1 MIFGDKKKFALE
13 FEFDEFYKND
23 FVALGTYC
31 LYINGFCYGEKS
43 PAHSW
48 FGGVVFGF
56 KKLLSEKKNYGTF
69 FSQYSDL
76 EIIKTIWHFLWD
88 VPFPSSEK
96 IIEDDDKIFLGMKGR
111 DFRNAFY
118 NLSNRSEAHFDDGS
132 NILLFNN
139 DKFVKLLGYRDLGLD
154 ETEDVVIGDVN
165 SIIIPRKEFYDIIQ
179 ESFDY
184 ILSQRDEAVKNG
196 NACK

>member
-23 FVALGTYC
+23 FVALGTYY

-76 EIIKTIWHFLWD
+76 EIIKTI
-88 VPFPSSEK
+88 
-96 IIEDDDKIFLGMKGR
+96 
-111 DFRNAFY
+111 
-118 NLSNRSEAHFDDGS
+118 
-132 NILLFNN
+132 
-139 DKFVKLLGYRDLGLD
+139 
-154 ETEDVVIGDVN
+154 
-165 SIIIPRKEFYDIIQ
+165 
-179 ESFDY
+179 
-184 ILSQRDEAVKNG
+184 
-196 NACK
+196 